1 MRTFASLLVCALAA
15 LAGACVAIVL
25 SSEVA
30 AVWYMHRHGIVD
42 RRELSEDMGF
52 GILAAA
58 AALLSTAATVLLSLA
73 AGWRLSRRL
82 RHGARPP
89 LRPPKD

>member
-15 LAGACVAIVL
+15 LAGACGAIVL

-30 AVWYMHRHGIVD
+30 AVWYMHRHGIVE

-52 GILAAA
+52 GMLAAA
-58 AALLSTAATVLLSLA
+58 AALLSAATAMPLSLA
-73 AGWRLSRRL
+73 LGWRLIRRL

-89 LRPPKD
+89 LRPPED